1 MHTLL
6 QINKTVIC
14 ETNIIAMQKESLSF
28 RGSINSL
35 DSPPRALL
43 PFPHMLG
50 LASLQHCLLFEQLS
64 VEGSE
69 KLYIQIEI
77 LIHAIIIH
85 AQNAEKKTSMKLN

>member
-1 MHTLL
+1 
-6 QINKTVIC
+6 
-14 ETNIIAMQKESLSF
+14 MQQESPGF
-28 RGSINSL
+28 RGSLNCF
-35 DSPPRALL
+35 DSPPHVLL

-77 LIHAIIIH
+77 LILAIIIQ
-85 AQNAEKKTSMKLN
+85 AQNAEKKTSTKLN